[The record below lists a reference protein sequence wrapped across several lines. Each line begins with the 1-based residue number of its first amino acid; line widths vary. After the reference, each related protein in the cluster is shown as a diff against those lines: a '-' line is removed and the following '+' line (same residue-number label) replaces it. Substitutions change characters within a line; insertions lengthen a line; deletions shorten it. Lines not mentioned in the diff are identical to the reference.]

1 MMDFFGTRKFY
12 RRHGERINEFGTRFD
27 EGLNTLKDDGV
38 DIRGL
43 EPILGWFFLYMA
55 RLTPERRERVRPR
68 PRQAGGGASASASTC
83 LNAFP
88 PRHAP
93 P

>member
-38 DIRGL
+38 DVKSL
-43 EPILGWFFLYMA
+43 DPILGWFFLYMA
-55 RLTPERRERVRPR
+55 RLTPERRERAIAALVQDGFVLAEVRRVP
-68 PRQAGGGASASASTC
+68 
-83 LNAFP
+83 L
-88 PRHAP
+88 
-93 P
+93 